1 MSVDA
6 AALAGQ
12 FGVLLIELL
21 VLLFLVSGALAL
33 LARRV
38 GVARLQRWMG
48 GSRLAGSVKGM
59 AVGFVVPF
67 CTYSALP
74 TVVAM
79 LDARVR
85 TATVAGFLLAAPVL
99 DPLVLGVLWLLFGWQ
114 PTLAYAAVSVAV
126 VFLLAVTADALRAER
141 LLRPLRRQAGATVV
155 AAGPVAPDE
164 GCPPDPF
171 GDDQPWQGLRPE
183 ARAAAGHA
191 AGLLRRLAVPMVVA
205 VAVAAA
211 IVEFVPHQWLV
222 RIAGPDSPF
231 AVPAAA
237 LFGAPF
243 YVSTEAFLPVA
254 SALHAS
260 GMALGA
266 TFAVVISAAGVN
278 IPELLLLSRLM
289 RPALLAAYT
298 TAVISTAI
306 AAGYLI
312 PLLL

>member
-21 VLLFLVSGALAL
+21 VLLALVSGALAL

-59 AVGFVVPF
+59 AAGFVVPF
-67 CTYSALP
+67 CTYSAIP
-74 TVVAM
+74 AVVAM

-114 PTLAYAAVSVAV
+114 ATLAYAAVTAGA
-126 VFLLAVTADALRAER
+126 VFLLAVATDALKAER
-141 LLRPLRRQAGATVV
+141 LLRPLRRHAGATLV
-155 AAGPVAPDE
+155 ATGRVASDE
-164 GCPPDPF
+164 ACTADPF
-171 GDDQPWQGLRPE
+171 GDDQPWLGLRPE
-183 ARAAAGHA
+183 ARAAAAYA

-211 IVEFVPHQWLV
+211 IVGFVPQQWLV
-222 RIAGPDSPF
+222 RVAGPDNPL

-237 LFGAPF
+237 ALGAPF

-254 SALHAS
+254 SALHTS

-266 TFAVVISAAGVN
+266 TFALVISAAGVN
-278 IPELLLLSRLM
+278 IPELLVLSRLM

-298 TAVISTAI
+298 TAVVGTAI